1 MDNQYYIVRGDRSG
15 VFFGQVTAQKGQ
27 EVELRNVRKLWY
39 WDGACAVKQ
48 LAVDGV
54 TAPANCKF
62 TVVVPE
68 MTITDAIQI
77 VPCSERAV
85 KALSGVR
92 VMETVSAAARFAQA
106 APGDGSGYGYGD
118 GSGDGSGYGSG
129 DGSGLGSGDGS
140 GYGSGLGSGLGS
152 SYVIRR
158 FCGEDVYMIDGI
170 PTMLGILHGNIARG
184 RILRKDLTTK
194 TCYVVKQGEVYAHG
208 ETLRA
213 AMEALRDK
221 LLEGMPLEER
231 IEEFVKAH
239 EWGKAYQSADYYDWH
254 RKLTGS
260 CEMGRSEFAAAHGYK
275 LTADELL
282 TVEEFIDLTE
292 GSYGGDI
299 IRRLREAYN
308 KKGGEAT

>member
-1 MDNQYYIVRGDRSG
+1 
-15 VFFGQVTAQKGQ
+15 
-27 EVELRNVRKLWY
+27 
-39 WDGACAVKQ
+39 
-48 LAVDGV
+48 
-54 TAPANCKF
+54 
-62 TVVVPE
+62 
-68 MTITDAIQI
+68 
-77 VPCSERAV
+77 
-85 KALSGVR
+85 
-92 VMETVSAAARFAQA
+92 METVSAAARFAQA
-106 APGDGSGYGYGD
+106 APVDGDGFSDGSGYGCGTGSGYGSGYGNGSGSSLSDGSGYGYGYGSGYGD
-118 GSGDGSGYGSG
+118 GSGDG
-129 DGSGLGSGDGS
+129 DGSG
-140 GYGSGLGSGLGS
+140 
-152 SYVIRR
+152 IRR
-158 FCGEDVYMIDGI
+158 FCGKDVYMIDGI
-170 PTMLGILHGNIARG
+170 QTMLGIVHGNIARG
-184 RILRKDLTTK
+184 RVLLEDLTTK
-194 TCYVVKQGEVYAHG
+194 PCYVVKQGGVYAHG

-282 TVEEFIDLTE
+282 TVEEFIDLTK

>member
-1 MDNQYYIVRGDRSG
+1 
-15 VFFGQVTAQKGQ
+15 
-27 EVELRNVRKLWY
+27 
-39 WDGACAVKQ
+39 
-48 LAVDGV
+48 
-54 TAPANCKF
+54 
-62 TVVVPE
+62 
-68 MTITDAIQI
+68 
-77 VPCSERAV
+77 
-85 KALSGVR
+85 
-92 VMETVSAAARFAQA
+92 METVSAAARFAQA
-106 APGDGSGYGYGD
+106 APVDGNGCGSDSGDGFGD
-118 GSGDGSGYGSG
+118 GSGDGCGC
-129 DGSGLGSGDGS
+129 GS
-140 GYGSGLGSGLGS
+140 GYGFGDGCGSGCGDGCGFGS
-152 SYVIRR
+152 GYGFGDGCGSGFGCGSGCGDGIRR
-158 FCGEDVYMIDGI
+158 FCGKDVYMIDGI
-170 PTMLGILHGNIARG
+170 PTMLGIVHGNIARG
-184 RILRKDLTTK
+184 RALLEDLTTK
-194 TCYVVKQGEVYAHG
+194 PCYVVKQGGVYAHG

-231 IEEFVKAH
+231 IEEFVKSH

-308 KKGGEAT
+308 KEET